1 MECDVNLTDAIVIDG
16 TGAPGFRADVAL
28 SGDRISAIG
37 ALDDV
42 TARDTIDCRGRIVAP
57 GFIDIHS
64 HSDWL
69 VPGADCGT
77 LVEPFVR
84 QGMTTLVGGNC
95 GFRPARRHRTG
106 APELTRQRMMR
117 C

>member
-1 MECDVNLTDAIVIDG
+1 MDCEIKLSGGTVIDG
-16 TGAPGFRADVAL
+16 TGAPGRRADVAISRGRVAALGDL
-28 SGDRISAIG
+28 SDLRA
-37 ALDDV
+37 
-42 TARDTIDCRGRIVAP
+42 ARSLDCRGRLVTP

-69 VPGADCGT
+69 VPGRDAGA

-95 GFRPARRHRTG
+95 GFSPAPVSDRSRDG
-106 APELTRQRMMR
+106 
-117 C
+117 